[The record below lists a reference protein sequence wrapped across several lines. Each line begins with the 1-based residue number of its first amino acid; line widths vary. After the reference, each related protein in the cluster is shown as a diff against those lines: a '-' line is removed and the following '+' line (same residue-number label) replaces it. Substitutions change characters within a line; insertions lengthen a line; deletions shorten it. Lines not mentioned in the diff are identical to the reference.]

1 MSEYKIGDY
10 STTEADEQAVRD
22 LLIGRK
28 VVEVSKHEG
37 NPYYEAKSYITLDNG
52 TVLEIEGNTGCGGC
66 SEGHYNV
73 AELNTVDNAIM
84 SVEFE
89 QDETQGDWGDIDA
102 FRIFVYAENE
112 QIKLLEVS
120 GHDNG
125 YYGTGYYVTVRL
137 PESVD
142 A

>member
-1 MSEYKIGDY
+1 MSEYKIDDY
-10 STTEADEQAVRD
+10 DDSKVNEQAIRE

-28 VVEVSKHEG
+28 VVEVTKHEG

-52 TVLEIEGNTGCGGC
+52 TVLEIEGNSGCGGC
-66 SEGHYNV
+66 SEGHYSV
-73 AELNTVDNAIM
+73 DELNTVDNAIM

-89 QDETQGDWGDIDA
+89 QGETLGEWGEIDA

-112 QIKLLEVS
+112 KIKLLEVT
-120 GHDNG
+120 GGDNG

-137 PESVD
+137 PSD
-142 A
+142 D

>member
-1 MSEYKIGDY
+1 MREYKFEEY
-10 STTEADEQAVRD
+10 HECESEKQAVRE

-28 VVEVSKHEG
+28 VVAVQKHEG

-52 TVLEIEGNTGCGGC
+52 TVLEIEGNDGCGGC
-66 SEGHYNV
+66 SEGHYEV

-89 QDETQGDWGDIDA
+89 QGETLGEWGEIDA

-112 QIKLLEVS
+112 QIKLLEVT

-137 PESVD
+137 PSGD
-142 A
+142 